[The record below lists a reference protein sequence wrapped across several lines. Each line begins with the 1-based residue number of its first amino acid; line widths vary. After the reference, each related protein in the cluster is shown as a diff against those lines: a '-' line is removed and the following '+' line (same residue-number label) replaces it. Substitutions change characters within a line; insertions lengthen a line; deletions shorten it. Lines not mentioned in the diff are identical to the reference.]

1 MQYSKKQAINALQK
15 KVQENIMQKA
25 KTKGLAKRICM
36 SFFGVIICA
45 ISVGIFKIAALGVDP
60 FQSFMAGLDK
70 LIPIDFGLLYI
81 IVNVLLLSFALV
93 FDRHYIGIATFINLF
108 LLGYITQFTYEYL
121 QTVIVN
127 PTIVIRV
134 LCLVIGVIIICFG
147 SAFYMTADLGVSTY
161 DAVALIICNTWKKGK
176 FQYVRI
182 ITDLVCVILGVTLFI
197 IAGGKLAAIPTIAGI
212 GTIITAF
219 FMGPLIE
226 FFNVHIA
233 RPFLKGKN

>member
-1 MQYSKKQAINALQK
+1 MDQRI
-15 KVQENIMQKA
+15 
-25 KTKGLAKRICM
+25 KRVLM
-36 SFFGVIICA
+36 SLFGVIICA

-60 FQSFMAGLDK
+60 FQSFMAGLDA
-70 LIPIDFGLLYI
+70 LIPIGFGTLYVI
-81 IVNVLLLSFALV
+81 ANAVLLLFALI

-108 LLGYITQFTYEYL
+108 LLGYITQFTYEGL
-121 QTVIVN
+121 QKIIVD
-127 PTIVIRV
+127 PSIAVRIV
-134 LCLVIGVIIICFG
+134 CLVVGVVIICFG

-182 ITDLVCVILGVTLFI
+182 ATDLVCVILGAVLFLLS
-197 IAGGKLAAIPTIAGI
+197 GGEFSGIPAIVGV

-233 RPFLKGKN
+233 RPILAK